1 MTMFAAGARVTLQA
15 LEHSRAVVLGGSALD
30 GARHMW
36 WNFVSSAPQRIER
49 AKADWREGRFTG
61 VPGDPGFIPLP
72 DS

>member
-1 MTMFAAGARVTLQA
+1 
-15 LEHSRAVVLGGSALD
+15 
-30 GARHMW
+30 MW